1 MLERHNDMWQMGAQ
15 YKTEQTLAAHRKEHV
30 DGQAFGVVERKSNSE
45 IAGKIPTRATEEE
58 NKTNQTFSHSQR
70 SRHACVQKNLPPG
83 GAGQPAQIARPS
95 PATASWMVE
104 QKKATKNQSQ
114 AMHSSDG
121 KSGKFCLT
129 WEWRTVLKNSCRR
142 EQQIKK
148 KHGEVGR
155 A

>member
-30 DGQAFGVVERKSNSE
+30 DGQAFGVAERKSNSE

-104 QKKATKNQSQ
+104 QKKATKKPKSSHAFFGWQIWQILLDIGMADSFEKFMSKGAANQ
-114 AMHSSDG
+114 
-121 KSGKFCLT
+121 KKT
-129 WEWRTVLKNSCRR
+129 W
-142 EQQIKK
+142 
-148 KHGEVGR
+148 
-155 A
+155 